1 MQQRPAAREDDVRI
15 ATLDD
20 LDVRSRTV
28 LLRVDINSPIDPET
42 GKIVDDDRLDKSL
55 PTITDLASAG
65 ARLVIIAHQGDT
77 LDYNNLVSLRE
88 HAERLSMKLNRA
100 IGFIDDVA
108 GPAARAAIRDL
119 QDGDILL
126 LDNLRYLTEEVSTF
140 ESAVKL
146 TPTEMTGTYLVRN
159 LAPLVDLYVNDAFA
173 AAHRNAPSMVAFQEL
188 LPSAGGRLLVN
199 ELNTLSDLASDPP
212 HPCVFLLGGLKIS
225 DAFGMM
231 AMVLASGS
239 ADTILT
245 TGITANIMLMAHG
258 VDIGAESESFI
269 TDRSLDSFIPRATE
283 LLSLYGERIDV
294 PVDLAFERDG
304 VRHEI
309 DVADLPIDHL
319 LIDIGRRTVAVYER
333 VIAAASTMFVNGPA
347 GVYESATGE
356 YGTRALWDAVA
367 SSDGYSVIGGGD
379 TVASA
384 RRFIDLADIGFV
396 STGGGALIRFLS
408 GQRLPLLS
416 AMEKATKRQISP

>member
-1 MQQRPAAREDDVRI
+1 M
-15 ATLDD
+15 
-20 LDVRSRTV
+20 
-28 LLRVDINSPIDPET
+28 LLRVDINSPIDLTT
-42 GKIVDDDRLDKSL
+42 GKIADDNRLDMSL
-55 PTITDLASAG
+55 PTITDLAAAG
-65 ARLVIIAHQGDT
+65 AKLVIIAHQGDT
-77 LDYNNLVSLRE
+77 LDYSNLVSLRE
-88 HAERLSMKLNRA
+88 HAEKLSMKLNQP
-100 IGFIDDVA
+100 ILFIDDVA
-108 GPAARAAIRDL
+108 GPAARAAIKDL

-159 LAPLVDLYVNDAFA
+159 LAPLVDAYVNDAFA

-199 ELNTLSDLASDPP
+199 ELNTLSKLALDPP

-231 AMVLASGS
+231 ANILASGS

-245 TGITANIMLMAHG
+245 TGITANIMLMARG
-258 VDIGAESESFI
+258 VDLGAASESFI
-269 TDRSLDSFIPRATE
+269 TDRSLDSFIPQATE
-283 LLSLYGERIDV
+283 MLSLYGERIDV

-309 DVADLPIDHL
+309 GVADLPIDHL
-319 LIDIGRRTVAVYER
+319 LIDIGRRTVAVYEQ

-416 AMEKATKRQISP
+416 AMEKAAKRQISP